1 MIELCSTHVQSIQ
14 LRTAVRRVDWMVAGD
29 AASRQQD
36 QSFFE
41 TMIQL
46 NCIFD
51 LLVAACLKRQTLG
64 CGHYV

>member
-1 MIELCSTHVQSIQ
+1 
-14 LRTAVRRVDWMVAGD
+14 MVAGD